1 MEDKFNWPHLNQC
14 QGAEK
19 KSKTT
24 KKNSIPD
31 SFESGASGW
40 KEKLDRK
47 VR

>member
-1 MEDKFNWPHLNQC
+1 MEDKFNWPHLNQS

-19 KSKTT
+19 KSK
-24 KKNSIPD
+24 KYKNSIPE